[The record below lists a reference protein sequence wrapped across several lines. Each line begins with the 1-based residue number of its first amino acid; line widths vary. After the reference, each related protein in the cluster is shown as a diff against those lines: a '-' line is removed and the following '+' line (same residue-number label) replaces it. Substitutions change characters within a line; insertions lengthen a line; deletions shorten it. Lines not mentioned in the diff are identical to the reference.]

1 MRKDNIKKKRIIE
14 IERGRGM
21 IDMEMSDKD
30 RLEVDEMGLN
40 GLNDERK
47 VEEGVDKKKIIG
59 LKIKENGE
67 ILMKRSEGKDNGMK
81 LNNVI

>member
-81 LNNVI
+81 LKNVI